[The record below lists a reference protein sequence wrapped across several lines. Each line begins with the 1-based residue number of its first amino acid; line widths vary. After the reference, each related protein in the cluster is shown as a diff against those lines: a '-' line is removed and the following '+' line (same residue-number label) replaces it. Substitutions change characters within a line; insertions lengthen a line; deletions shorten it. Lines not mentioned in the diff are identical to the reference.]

1 MELRAK
7 KKRGEMEESALYLT
21 IVYLSSSLDHL
32 FYPSHPCLLSES
44 LFEQEAAE
52 EAQRPRFVVVS
63 LQGKTTPPSGECGL
77 LQLESKTRAQWDDCT
92 FRLHSDG
99 R

>member
-7 KKRGEMEESALYLT
+7 QKRGEMEESALYLT

-32 FYPSHPCLLSES
+32 FYPSHPETL
-44 LFEQEAAE
+44 
-52 EAQRPRFVVVS
+52 FVVVF
-63 LQGKTTPPSGECGL
+63 LQGETTPPSGECGL

-99 R
+99 RYSGC